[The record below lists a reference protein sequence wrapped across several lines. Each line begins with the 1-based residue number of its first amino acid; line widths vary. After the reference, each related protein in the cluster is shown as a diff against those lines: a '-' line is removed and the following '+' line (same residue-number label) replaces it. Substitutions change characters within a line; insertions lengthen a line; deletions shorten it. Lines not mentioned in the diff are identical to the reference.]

1 MNPTERPYQVVL
13 YCGPQAPE
21 LEDVTLIDVTPTE
34 ASAEA
39 VIAALRASQLT
50 PADLRS
56 RTVFWAEGDRNRAL
70 ATYAALCGFA
80 ARRLD
85 VSGGADTL
93 DAEAID
99 ASARSFGDAGRP
111 DVLPEHIQVG
121 LVAHPELP
129 TVLMAGKPSPGDI
142 SLVRYARRARF
153 APIGDDPVAAISL
166 LLVVAGIRARG
177 ELDRMPL
184 LCRGDESAPA
194 ADTPG
199 EPVGLDLEALR
210 REGTELR
217 RSLRSDDRNATVDH
231 LDLSERQRT
240 LLAAA
245 ALPIEET
252 LARLG
257 STADL
262 DTGLWHCPRPDRHT
276 HGDATASMRVV
287 KAKAK
292 CPRCDP
298 ERMDAL
304 RLVMD
309 VKSCSADEA
318 ADWLLAARAT

>member
-13 YCGPQAPE
+13 YCGPQAPS
-21 LEDVTLIDVTPTE
+21 LDGVAVIDVTPADAT
-34 ASAEA
+34 AEA
-39 VIAALRASQLT
+39 VITALRNAGLT
-50 PADLRS
+50 PSDLRA
-56 RTVFWAEGDRNRAL
+56 RTVFWAEGDRNKAL
-70 ATYAALCGFA
+70 AAYAALCGFA

-85 VSGGADTL
+85 VSAGGDAL

-99 ASARSFGDAGRP
+99 SSARTFPDAGRP
-111 DVLPEHIQVG
+111 DDLPEHIQVG

-129 TVLMAGKPSPGDI
+129 TVLMAGTPSPSDI

-153 APIGDDPVAAISL
+153 VPIGDDPVGAISL

-177 ELDRMPL
+177 EMDRMPF
-184 LCRGDESAPA
+184 LCRGDEPAPTA
-194 ADTPG
+194 ETAGD
-199 EPVGLDLEALR
+199 PVGIDLETLR

-217 RSLRSDDRNATVDH
+217 RSLRSDDRNATVEH
-231 LDLSERQRT
+231 LFELTARQRT

-245 ALPIEET
+245 ALPVEET
-252 LARLG
+252 LTRLG
-257 STADL
+257 TSADPETA
-262 DTGLWHCPRPDRHT
+262 LWHCPRPRRHT

-287 KAKAK
+287 KGKAK

-298 ERMDAL
+298 ERMDSL

-318 ADWLLAARAT
+318 ADWLLADRA